1 MSDSSLSFLEEA
13 LKKEGTLQFGIDAT
27 THGDE
32 VYLNQKIKDKS
43 LTNRLENIIR
53 NFDIDYFE
61 YYRQYIIEGHS
72 KIYNFIFKKEISLEI
87 LHTFNHEDGDL
98 LVDKVQEKIKLILTE
113 AFNCPI
119 DEFDDRYNFNFQLT
133 TKGKFDSENEY
144 YLETV
149 EMRLDVHDNE
159 KNIEIKKS
167 IFEQIKSETLK
178 ISLIHAYAPIEHY
191 YEFVYSLDN
200 WGHSSAS
207 QDWTEDIEFETLR
220 KFIK

>member
-1 MSDSSLSFLEEA
+1 MSDSSLSFLEEV
-13 LKKEGTLQFGIDAT
+13 LKKEGTLQFGVDAT

-53 NFDIDYFE
+53 NFDNDYFE

-72 KIYNFIFKKEISLEI
+72 KIYNFRFKKEISLEI

-98 LVDKVQEKIKLILTE
+98 LVDKVQEKIKLILTQ

-119 DEFDDRYNFNFQLT
+119 DEFDDRYNFNLQLT
-133 TKGKFDSENEY
+133 TKGKFDSKNEY

-149 EMRLDVHDNE
+149 DMRLDVLDNE

-167 IFEQIKSETLK
+167 IFEKIKSETLK

-200 WGHSSAS
+200 WDHSSAS

>member
-13 LKKEGTLQFGIDAT
+13 LKKEGTLQFAIDAT

>member
-72 KIYNFIFKKEISLEI
+72 KIYNFRFKKEISLEI

-119 DEFDDRYNFNFQLT
+119 GEFDDRYNFNFQLT
-133 TKGKFDSENEY
+133 TKGKFDSKNKY

-149 EMRLDVHDNE
+149 DIRLDVLDNE

-200 WGHSSAS
+200 WDHSSAS

>member
-13 LKKEGTLQFGIDAT
+13 LKKEGTLQFAIDAT

-200 WGHSSAS
+200 WDHSSAS

>member
-13 LKKEGTLQFGIDAT
+13 LKKEGTLQFRVDAT

-53 NFDIDYFE
+53 NFDNDYFE

-72 KIYNFIFKKEISLEI
+72 KIYNFRFKKEISLEI

-133 TKGKFDSENEY
+133 TKGKFDSKNEY

-149 EMRLDVHDNE
+149 DMRLDVHDNE

-200 WGHSSAS
+200 WDHSSAS

>member
-113 AFNCPI
+113 AFNCPV

-133 TKGKFDSENEY
+133 TKGKFDSKNEY

-149 EMRLDVHDNE
+149 DMRLDVHDNE

-178 ISLIHAYAPIEHY
+178 ISLIHAYAPMEHY

-200 WGHSSAS
+200 WDHSSAC